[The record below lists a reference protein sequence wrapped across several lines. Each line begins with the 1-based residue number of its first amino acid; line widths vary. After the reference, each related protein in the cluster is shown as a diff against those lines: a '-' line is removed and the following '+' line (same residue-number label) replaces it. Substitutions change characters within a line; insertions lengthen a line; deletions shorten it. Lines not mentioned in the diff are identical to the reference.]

1 MAMSTPED
9 FMRRAI
15 ELSRRKLAD
24 GERPFGAVIVR
35 NAEILAEGSAQQLS
49 TNDPTAHAEIVAI
62 RAAANALGT
71 NDLSECDLYTSC
83 EPCPM
88 CTGAIWY
95 GRLRKTYYANVTA
108 DFEALGRTTQR
119 TAADDAV
126 LPIEQRPR
134 YERLLAGEARQVLED
149 WKKSPEFTAAM
160 QRST

>member
-1 MAMSTPED
+1 MQKSEE

-15 ELSRRKLAD
+15 ELSRQKLVD

-35 NAEILAEGSAQQLS
+35 GSEIIAEGSAQQLS

-62 RAAANALGT
+62 RAAAKALGT

-88 CTGAIWY
+88 CAGAIWY

-119 TAADDAV
+119 AAAEETAA
-126 LPIEQRPR
+126 PITQRPR
-134 YERLLAGEARQVLED
+134 YERLLASEARKVLDD
-149 WKKSPEFTAAM
+149 WQKTAEFTAAM

>member
-1 MAMSTPED
+1 MSTPED

-35 NAEILAEGSAQQLS
+35 NGEIIAEGSAQQLS
-49 TNDPTAHAEIVAI
+49 TNDPTAHAEIVVI
-62 RAAANALGT
+62 RAAAKARGT
-71 NDLSECDLYTSC
+71 NDLSDCDLYTSC

-95 GRLRKTYYANVTA
+95 ARLRKVYYANVTA
-108 DFEALGRTTQR
+108 DFAALGRTTQQ
-119 TAADDAV
+119 TAVEEAR

-134 YERLLAGEARQVLED
+134 YERLLAGEAQKVLDD
-149 WKKSPEFTAAM
+149 WKKSPEFAAAM